1 MDITAAEKDILRRL
15 AFHQAELANSS
26 LNRERIAAWYAHN
39 DYTGERPMI
48 HMELGSF
55 QNEILDKRLRCVT
68 PRARAVEADL
78 HRNVINFEVFG
89 DDKPVR
95 DYFPVA
101 WQTWFHPFDLKVKTE
116 HDAGGGVGH
125 RFVDQIGDLRK
136 ALPKL
141 KKSACGA
148 DKAASLQYR
157 EDLDAVFGDI
167 LPVHMEGLSF
177 SCYLTYYVVKLM
189 GMESM
194 LLAMCDYPDEF
205 CLLLDR
211 LSDDY
216 LEYCE
221 FCRDE
226 ELLSPSVGFEHVGQG
241 SFAFNITLKQ
251 EPPVELSDL
260 WLHMN
265 SQESVVLSPTMF
277 DTMVFPY
284 YKKIAD
290 RFGRLSY
297 GCCEPVHGFWETSL
311 SRFENLGKITVSPWC
326 DQEYIGNA
334 LRGRDIIF
342 HRKPSPNYIGVNKD
356 LDEDAFCAHINET
369 LRWARGCHLEITQ
382 RDVYTVHNDEQK
394 IRRYIALIRQ
404 CIDANWK

>member
-1 MDITAAEKDILRRL
+1 M
-15 AFHQAELANSS
+15 
-26 LNRERIAAWYAHN
+26 
-39 DYTGERPMI
+39 
-48 HMELGSF
+48 
-55 QNEILDKRLRCVT
+55 
-68 PRARAVEADL
+68 
-78 HRNVINFEVFG
+78 
-89 DDKPVR
+89 
-95 DYFPVA
+95 
-101 WQTWFHPFDLKVKTE
+101 
-116 HDAGGGVGH
+116 
-125 RFVDQIGDLRK
+125 
-136 ALPKL
+136 
-141 KKSACGA
+141 
-148 DKAASLQYR
+148 
-157 EDLDAVFGDI
+157 
-167 LPVHMEGLSF
+167 
-177 SCYLTYYVVKLM
+177 
-189 GMESM
+189 
-194 LLAMCDYPDEF
+194 
-205 CLLLDR
+205 
-211 LSDDY
+211 
-216 LEYCE
+216 
-221 FCRDE
+221 
-226 ELLSPSVGFEHVGQG
+226 
-241 SFAFNITLKQ
+241 
-251 EPPVELSDL
+251 
-260 WLHMN
+260 
-265 SQESVVLSPTMF
+265 LSPTMF